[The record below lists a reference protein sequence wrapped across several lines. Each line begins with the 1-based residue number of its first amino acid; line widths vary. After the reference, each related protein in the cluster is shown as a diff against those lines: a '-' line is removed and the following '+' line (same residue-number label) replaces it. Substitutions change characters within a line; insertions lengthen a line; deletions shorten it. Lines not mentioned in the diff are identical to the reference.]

1 MTNDVIVCPNFP
13 TIDKY
18 PVLIFPKQYLWLKTN
33 ISFVKQFEK
42 REKEYNEL
50 NYSLSLRRH
59 G

>member
-18 PVLIFPKQYLWLKTN
+18 PVFDISETILWLKTN

-50 NYSLSLRRH
+50 NYSLSFT
-59 G
+59 